1 MFQTLTVE
9 TDERGIAT
17 LTLNRPDKH
26 NAMSGKMIAELDQ
39 AAGMLAG
46 DDTVRVVVLTGAGR
60 SFSAGAD
67 LDWMRAQMQT
77 GDDTRRAQARALA
90 MMLYRLNTLPKPL
103 IGRIQGQAFGGGIGL
118 MSVCDVAIGV
128 KDAKF
133 GLTEARLG
141 LIPATIG
148 PYVIECIGQ
157 SRARR
162 VFMSARI
169 FDAGEAVDLGLLA
182 SAVDADDLDLAIEAQ
197 ITPYLS
203 AAPGAVAAAKALAL
217 DLGSAITPDR
227 IEATID
233 ALVSRWKT
241 DEAKDGIAAFF
252 ERKPPPWL
260 V

>member
-1 MFQTLTVE
+1 MFRTLTVE

-26 NAMSGKMIAELDQ
+26 NAMSGEMIAELDQ
-39 AAGMLAG
+39 AAGVLAG
-46 DDTVRVVVLTGAGR
+46 DDKVRVIVLTGAGR

-67 LDWMRAQMQT
+67 LDWMRAQMQAD
-77 GDDTRRAQARALA
+77 DDTRRTQARALA

-118 MSVCDVAIGV
+118 MSVCDLAIGV
-128 KDAKF
+128 NGAKF

-148 PYVIECIGQ
+148 PYVIECMGQ

-169 FDAGEAVDLGLLA
+169 FDACEAVDLGLLA
-182 SAVDADDLDLAIEAQ
+182 AAVPAEDLDQAIEAQ

-217 DLGSAITPDR
+217 ELGSAITPDR

-252 ERKPPPWL
+252 ERKPPPWQ